1 MSGTKNNNVVLDF
14 SGVFGTSPQKPSE
27 RGTQQ
32 EPIITATA
40 PKKRTEDKRAREQ
53 KIIQLLA
60 EEEQQKKRTPAQQ
73 YQENIRRSGTL
84 QSDILK
90 GLAEGED
97 IHSLF
102 LKAVEAVA
110 LMTNNNQLLQQAES
124 DIVTVYG
131 VGQGQAQPLRQ
142 ELEAVEKRLFN
153 LEESLLW
160 WTDQDEQRRIQR
172 AIDAHQRRA
181 EKLRELI
188 AESRQ

>member
-172 AIDAHQRRA
+172 AIDAHRRKA

-188 AESRQ
+188 AECGQ